1 MFDADELLQILDGPE
16 FSGDDLTSH
25 ELVELDH
32 KLKRD
37 YQLKRNQPTRD
48 HLSGTERAVRARLDK
63 VISGERKL
71 GDPTPDITP
80 SVTHLHFD
88 WATTT
93 QGLKAFN
100 PSIKIAYKAK
110 FLFACAI
117 SSFADEIMEYLL
129 REKCCTHIQT
139 SDIYDAFAHFNE
151 PLGSF
156 QLIHAKHLSLRR
168 LMMKYRNLYKF
179 EIAADAKRVF
189 ACLMTSLMINIATSI
204 HIHRTHTRKTIQIDE
219 VQNITDPIVFIRDY
233 SKKYTMSRSIQASRR
248 VRKSDGKF

>member
-1 MFDADELLQILDGPE
+1 MMFDADELLNILDGPE
-16 FSGDDLTSH
+16 FSGDEFI
-25 ELVELDH
+25 ELVEPDH
-32 KLKRD
+32 KLNRD
-37 YQLKRNQPTRD
+37 YQLKRNQRKRD
-48 HLSGTERAVRARLDK
+48 HLSTAERSVRARHDR
-63 VISGERKL
+63 VISGECKL
-71 GDPTPDITP
+71 GDPTPDLTS

-88 WATTT
+88 WAKTT

-129 REKCCTHIQT
+129 QEKRCTHIQT
-139 SDIYDAFAHFNE
+139 SDIYDAFAHFDE

-156 QLIHAKHLSLRR
+156 QLIHAKPLSLRR

-189 ACLMTSLMINIATSI
+189 ACLMNSLMINIATSI
-204 HIHRTHTRKTIQIDE
+204 HIHRSHARKTIQIDE

-233 SKKYTMSRSIQASRR
+233 SIKHIMSRSIHATSRE
-248 VRKSDGKF
+248 RKSDGKF